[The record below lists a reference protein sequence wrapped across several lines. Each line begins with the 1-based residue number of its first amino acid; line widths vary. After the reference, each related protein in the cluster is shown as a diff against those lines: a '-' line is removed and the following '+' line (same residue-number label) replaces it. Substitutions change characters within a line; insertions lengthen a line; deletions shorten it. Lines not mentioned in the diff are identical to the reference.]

1 MSRKTGISDWSLCR
15 SYQSPCIF
23 LLKIFKKI
31 LKLKKKNMIYSWLLR
46 SFVAVCRLSLALV
59 SRGCSLVEV
68 CGTLMKAALLVAEHG
83 LEGAWA
89 SVIAACGLRSCGSR
103 ALEYRLNRWGA
114 WTWLLCSLWDLPRSG
129 ILGTDVSCTGR

>member
-1 MSRKTGISDWSLCR
+1 
-15 SYQSPCIF
+15 
-23 LLKIFKKI
+23 
-31 LKLKKKNMIYSWLLR
+31 MIYSWLLR

-89 SVIAACGLRSCGSR
+89 SVAVPPRLKICG
-103 ALEYRLNRWGA
+103 AQF
-114 WTWLLCSLWDLPRSG
+114 
-129 ILGTDVSCTGR
+129 